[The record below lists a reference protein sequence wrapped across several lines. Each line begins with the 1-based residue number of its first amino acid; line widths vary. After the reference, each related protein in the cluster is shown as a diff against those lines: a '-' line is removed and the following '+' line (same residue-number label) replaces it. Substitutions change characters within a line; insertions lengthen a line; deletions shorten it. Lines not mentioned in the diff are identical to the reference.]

1 MKRDLWLKK
10 SGSMKAR
17 MSRGGFAGYGER
29 VKVRRV
35 RVRRVKVRAEYIHG
49 CRAHAGCTGT

>member
-49 CRAHAGCTGT
+49 CRAQ